1 MKLTDEYKRI
11 TEQFKDLQ
19 SKFRHFEQV
28 SVQRCGKGTTC
39 QGLNLGG
46 LGRVPHFHKSGIHT
60 FKCRWIPRSTPR
72 SSR

>member
-28 SVQRCGKGTTC
+28 DTKKYAEVFAMKESEVTQTVRQLLQADK
-39 QGLNLGG
+39 
-46 LGRVPHFHKSGIHT
+46 V
-60 FKCRWIPRSTPR
+60 
-72 SSR
+72 